1 MRSLS
6 DLLLLLQAAEK
17 SNDQREIDEIR
28 GEIAVRR
35 LFERNRQ
42 ALQNRLDAL
51 RRANREQDIADESLI
66 AEARRFD
73 KHCDKLC

>member
-1 MRSLS
+1 LHTQSE
-6 DLLLLLQAAEK
+6 LLLLLQAAEK

-42 ALQNRLDAL
+42 GLQNRLDSL
-51 RRANREQDIADESLI
+51 RRANREKDTADESLI

-73 KHCDKLC
+73 KHCDELY